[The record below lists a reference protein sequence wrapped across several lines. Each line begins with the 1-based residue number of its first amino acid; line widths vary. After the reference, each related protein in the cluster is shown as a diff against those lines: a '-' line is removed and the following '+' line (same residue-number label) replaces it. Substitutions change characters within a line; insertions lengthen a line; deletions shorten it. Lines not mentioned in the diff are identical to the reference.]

1 MRKSVNTTKQYT
13 SYEKDVF
20 CSLSPLFKSYGFGN
34 RQDSLGLISQV
45 ILWRSTLH
53 CDSEV
58 ENDETSM
65 SPTRTNG
72 KLPFGGATDLRTPA
86 DFNAPLGFRY
96 LGICRPATRHKL
108 TIAR

>member
-1 MRKSVNTTKQYT
+1 M
-13 SYEKDVF
+13 
-20 CSLSPLFKSYGFGN
+20 
-34 RQDSLGLISQV
+34 
-45 ILWRSTLH
+45 H

-96 LGICRPATRHKL
+96 LGICCPATRHAQVLESTLDVEGEREHAFFGTELASDTK
-108 TIAR
+108 